1 MARAVPRT
9 HERGQHAPRGFGG
22 GPVPASGDLTG
33 ACQPVSPTVGDMTIY
48 DYLMTMRTVK
58 IAELKARL
66 SEHLR
71 YVRRGHVLT
80 VLDRDTPVARVVPM
94 EGADALR
101 VRDPAQRVRRLQDVA
116 LPAPLRVDVDVV
128 DLLLEERQGER

>member
-1 MARAVPRT
+1 
-9 HERGQHAPRGFGG
+9 
-22 GPVPASGDLTG
+22 
-33 ACQPVSPTVGDMTIY
+33 MTIY

-80 VLDRDTPVARVVPM
+80 VLDRDTPIARLVPH
-94 EGADALR
+94 EHSETIS
-101 VRDPAQRVRRLQDVA
+101 VRL
-116 LPAPLRVDVDVV
+116 PLRRHRTLRDVPLPPPLSISFDVV
-128 DLLLEERQGER
+128 DLLMEERQGER

>member
-1 MARAVPRT
+1 
-9 HERGQHAPRGFGG
+9 
-22 GPVPASGDLTG
+22 
-33 ACQPVSPTVGDMTIY
+33 MTIY

-94 EGADALR
+94 GGSDALR
-101 VRDPAQRVRRLQDVA
+101 VRAPAKHVRRLQNVT

>member
-1 MARAVPRT
+1 
-9 HERGQHAPRGFGG
+9 
-22 GPVPASGDLTG
+22 
-33 ACQPVSPTVGDMTIY
+33 MTIN
-48 DYLMTMRTVK
+48 DYIMTMRKVK

-80 VLDRDTPVARVVPM
+80 ILDRDTPIARVVPM
-94 EGADALR
+94 QGTEALR
-101 VRDPAQRVRRLQDVA
+101 LREPAKRVRKLQDVP
-116 LPAPLRVDVDVV
+116 LPAPLRVEVDVV

>member
-1 MARAVPRT
+1 
-9 HERGQHAPRGFGG
+9 
-22 GPVPASGDLTG
+22 
-33 ACQPVSPTVGDMTIY
+33 MTIY
-48 DYLMTMRTVK
+48 DYIMTMKTVK

-80 VLDRDTPVARVVPM
+80 ILDRDTPVARVVPFG
-94 EGADALR
+94 GADALR
-101 VRDPAQRVRRLQDVA
+101 VREPALRARKLQEVSV
-116 LPAPLRVDVDVV
+116 PAPLRVGLDVV